1 MMELVG
7 FRKIWMR
14 IVAAAIAATC
24 AGLTTASL
32 ASAQDAADERAA
44 VMRDDIALA
53 RRYVA
58 AMTANDHAAQA
69 ALLAPDAVFE
79 DPTTTVVGRDAIVA
93 GWGGQRIRILGVEE
107 ESVFHSG
114 RGTVLMAGMTRF
126 EQTFAT
132 SAGADVTL
140 AFNVR
145 TAMALTVADG
155 LVTRHIDY
163 VDIDGFMAQLQAH
176 IARLRS
182 K

>member
-1 MMELVG
+1 MGELVG
-7 FRKIWMR
+7 VRKVLMR
-14 IVAAAIAATC
+14 IVAAAIAASC
-24 AGLTTASL
+24 AGLMAAPL
-32 ASAQDAADERAA
+32 ASTQDAAASREA

-58 AMTANDHAAQA
+58 AMVANDHAAQG

-79 DPTTTVVGRDAIVA
+79 DPTTTLVGRDAIVA

-107 ESVFHSG
+107 ESAFHSG

-132 SAGADVTL
+132 SAGTDVTL

-145 TAMALTVADG
+145 TAIALTVADG